1 MRYFPNLS
9 TCPFMYVFFYFSI
22 FLFFIFFYLS
32 TYIFSALFIYSH
44 FLFISFCFILFYFIL
59 FYLFHLISFYSI
71 SFCFISPY
79 FIFLPFRC
87 ISRHSIRVIPIMIPL
102 RSAGCSIH
110 LSFSF
115 FNILSHLNSCL
126 FIYSCI

>member
-1 MRYFPNLS
+1 MYSFIFP
-9 TCPFMYVFFYFSI
+9 FFY
-22 FLFFIFFYLS
+22 FLFFIFYFLFFVLFFIFFIYLLIFFQLYSSIHIFYL
-32 TYIFSALFIYSH
+32 FH
-44 FLFISFCFILFYFIL
+44 FALFYFIL

-87 ISRHSIRVIPIMIPL
+87 ISRHSIRVILIMIPL